1 MIQLGGGWLTCNC
14 LTVRESGEVLER
26 WPLGPAGDNT
36 ARATQPLVERALSLY
51 LQLLRTRYGVQFI
64 ALFQYHC
71 RRVSLGGGSCNESWA
86 RRQEMWNQNCAIDS
100 VLHITNKSNS
110 KLENLHLT

>member
-1 MIQLGGGWLTCNC
+1 VIQLGGGWLTCNC

-71 RRVSLGGGSCNESWA
+71 RRVSLGGGGLVMKVGRVDRKCGIKIA
-86 RRQEMWNQNCAIDS
+86 RSTLFCTLQTKVIAS
-100 VLHITNKSNS
+100 
-110 KLENLHLT
+110 